1 MEEKLLPQVLTVI
14 AIFAVFYL
22 LIISCYAISN

>member
-1 MEEKLLPQVLTVI
+1 MEDKILPQVLTVI

-22 LIISCYAISN
+22 LIITCYAIL

>member
-1 MEEKLLPQVLTVI
+1 MEDKFLPQVLTVI

-22 LIISCYAISN
+22 LIIIVYEVL

>member
-1 MEEKLLPQVLTVI
+1 MEDKLLPQVLTVI

-22 LIISCYAISN
+22 LIITCYAISN

>member
-1 MEEKLLPQVLTVI
+1 MEDKLLPQVLTVI

-22 LIISCYAISN
+22 LIITYYAISN